1 MKHRILWSSLIL
13 LALGL
18 AACGPTSTPL
28 PTLAPTQPPAATK
41 MPAATDTAAPTE
53 TPAPTAMPAKNTSMT
68 SQGTAMPGQA
78 MLKMGNSTNISA
90 PYLTNGDGMAVYL
103 YTNDSQNSGKSTCT
117 GGCAS
122 IWPPVTTV
130 GKSMA
135 GQGVDASLLG
145 TLTRADG
152 SIQVTYNGW
161 PLYTF
166 AKDTAPSNTNGEG
179 VKNVWYLISAKG
191 DAIKQ

>member
-1 MKHRILWSSLIL
+1 MKHRILWSSLVL
-13 LALGL
+13 LTLGL
-18 AACGPTSTPL
+18 AACGPTSTP
-28 PTLAPTQPPAATK
+28 PPAMTET
-41 MPAATDTAAPTE
+41 PAATDMVTPTGS
-53 TPAPTAMPAKNTSMT
+53 AVPTAMMTETSAPKNTSMT

-78 MLKMGNSTNISA
+78 MIKMGNSANMSA
-90 PYLTNGDGMAVYL
+90 PYLTNGDGMAVYI
-103 YTNDSQNSGKSTCT
+103 YTNDAQNSGKSTCT
-117 GGCAS
+117 GSFAS

-166 AKDTAPSNTNGEG
+166 ARDTSPSDTNGEG
-179 VKNVWYLISAKG
+179 VKNVWYLVSAKG
-191 DAIKQ
+191 NAVKQ

>member
-1 MKHRILWSSLIL
+1 MKHRNLWSGLVL

-18 AACGPTSTPL
+18 AACGPTSTP
-28 PTLAPTQPPAATK
+28 PPTQAS
-41 MPAATDTAAPTE
+41 
-53 TPAPTAMPAKNTSMT
+53 TPQNTNMT

-78 MLKMGNSTNISA
+78 VLKTDNSANMSA

-103 YTNDSQNSGKSTCT
+103 YTNDTQNSGKSTCT
-117 GGCAS
+117 GGCAA
-122 IWPPVTTV
+122 IWPPVTTA

-166 AKDTAPSNTNGEG
+166 AKDASAGDTNGEG

-191 DAIKQ
+191 EAVKQ